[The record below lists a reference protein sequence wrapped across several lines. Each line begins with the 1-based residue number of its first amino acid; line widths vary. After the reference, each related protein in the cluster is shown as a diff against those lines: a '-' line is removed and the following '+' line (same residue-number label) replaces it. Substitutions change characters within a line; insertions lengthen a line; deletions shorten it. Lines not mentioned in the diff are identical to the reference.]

1 MVNVNAVVTANVMS
15 FNTPEGKRIEM
26 REIDGV
32 IHRFE
37 LDHIDAAAEV
47 EASAISRKRKNTIE
61 RGSCRV
67 MTMESMQEREV
78 RNMHKLLNS

>member
-1 MVNVNAVVTANVMS
+1 MVNVNAVVSANVMS
-15 FNTPEGKRIEM
+15 FNTPEGKRVEM
-26 REIDGV
+26 REVNGV
-32 IHRFE
+32 ILRFE

-47 EASAISRKRKNTIE
+47 EAAAISRKRMNTIE